1 MSFENFNGSI
11 YINYNRNDTGGIDV
25 QQISNEWTV
34 VQEIGCSMLSQIPYQ
49 KQRVLLKNEANVNL
63 REVFDNDAIGV
74 NDFKVSYTHGLIWF
88 HPSQV
93 GKSFKATFGGCG
105 VQYISGSRVISG
117 LDSNGRPIVQSD
129 IIAVVK
135 DYNNRIK
142 PEFQGMKDQ
151 FQGMKDD
158 YQLSVKDN
166 YQNTVKDDYT
176 KLKDN
181 YQTNIVDNYKTTVK
195 DDYDNLKQ
203 NYQTDIVNK
212 YNTEVKQDYKTNIK
226 DAYITD
232 VKNPWFDELKPELE
246 RAIENYHVSNNPNW
260 ITQAHWTKIITADDT
275 NTFKI
280 DLSSFNPVGD
290 QINKFA
296 YQSAGQEGATELIE
310 GEHWIR
316 TGATITLLKDLVFMT
331 GDKVF
336 VNVYRGIAV
345 TPIAGTNGG
354 DLQNKSVIES
364 KLSQDVQDKLNTVYY
379 ENTLNF
385 VATVNNTTQF
395 TIADSTFNP
404 VTDKLKIYQDNM
416 LIRKDDNYTLTGM
429 VVTLAEALNIGD
441 KIYYEIGKN
450 AVSSISN
457 YMADGGLIREESVS
471 KKKLTKDLQNELA
484 STSEQLADIINND
497 VYIHIDNFGK
507 TDTKINTSNTF
518 ANAILKLNGSNK
530 ILLLDGRQYE
540 LNFNPLFINIKG
552 IKGVKG
558 KTIIIIDD
566 LEFQQF
572 KIENSNSFIVEG
584 LTISTVTANT
594 RKFGAGIVITR
605 CNDFEIKNNKVVN
618 FSAQGIL
625 LETCNNGKVYNNI
638 VKETTAD
645 GIHCHRGCKNIWV
658 YENTIENVGDDGIA
672 SFTYTTDKAEF
683 NTNQNENIFIYKNKI
698 MSTGNTI
705 LNYGAKGI
713 SVGGSKV
720 VEIDGNIIENTFNG
734 GISVMVD
741 KASYEVQSCS
751 DVSITNNTI
760 SCNKETT
767 LISPITI
774 MNAVDGQIIK
784 NVYVENN
791 TVNKCHLGG
800 VFITTENVSKSL
812 VDNISIKNNNF
823 LNDVGETYGK
833 FPVFRIKRATNIII
847 SNNKCI
853 NMLGNVLRTES
864 DGLTD
869 NLIFEDNTIMNCN
882 RSKNIVPCIELFGSN
897 NIIKNNYIIDDNDN
911 YAIYLSLKSDGTTIE
926 NNEVKNKKFI
936 INYLNFATK
945 RVVGTNNSILD
956 GTTYPTIGSWKK
968 GDITH
973 NTSAYTG
980 TPAGWICITGGNP
993 GTWENFGQVGMR
1005 STESPSLLTPNFIG
1019 EMIRK
1024 WDTKDAYIALGL
1036 TSADWKIIT

>member
-195 DDYDNLKQ
+195 DDYNNLKQ

-316 TGATITLLKDLVFMT
+316 AGATITLLKDLVFMT

-457 YMADGGLIREESVS
+457 YMADGGLIREESIS

-484 STSEQLADIINND
+484 STSEQLAEKSKLTNERVEVLNNSES
-497 VYIHIDNFGK
+497 
-507 TDTKINTSNTF
+507 T
-518 ANAILKLNGSNK
+518 
-530 ILLLDGRQYE
+530 
-540 LNFNPLFINIKG
+540 KG
-552 IKGVKG
+552 ILELANFAGQGTVSNLIAFILHHYTDSGMIQFDNVGDGTVLTLKNAHNPVRRPDKPSNYVGSGKFLALAEHNYNKGYAEEIFYLSKNGVPTWTGVKG
-558 KTIIIIDD
+558 
-566 LEFQQF
+566 
-572 KIENSNSFIVEG
+572 
-584 LTISTVTANT
+584 TAM
-594 RKFGAGIVITR
+594 
-605 CNDFEIKNNKVVN
+605 FEQNK
-618 FSAQGIL
+618 L
-625 LETCNNGKVYNNI
+625 
-638 VKETTAD
+638 
-645 GIHCHRGCKNIWV
+645 
-658 YENTIENVGDDGIA
+658 DDG
-672 SFTYTTDKAEF
+672 TYA
-683 NTNQNENIFIYKNKI
+683 YRMKI
-698 MSTGNTI
+698 NNAHNYLFDI
-705 LNYGAKGI
+705 LNGA
-713 SVGGSKV
+713 
-720 VEIDGNIIENTFNG
+720 N
-734 GISVMVD
+734 
-741 KASYEVQSCS
+741 Q
-751 DVSITNNTI
+751 
-760 SCNKETT
+760 
-767 LISPITI
+767 
-774 MNAVDGQIIK
+774 
-784 NVYVENN
+784 
-791 TVNKCHLGG
+791 
-800 VFITTENVSKSL
+800 VFYMQNNVSKTRL
-812 VDNISIKNNNF
+812 DFITPANQTNGMFFETKAGGIRFNPFNKVTEFIGDFK
-823 LNDVGETYGK
+823 VG
-833 FPVFRIKRATNIII
+833 
-847 SNNKCI
+847 
-853 NMLGNVLRTES
+853 
-864 DGLTD
+864 DGA
-869 NLIFEDNTIMNCN
+869 NW
-882 RSKNIVPCIELFGSN
+882 
-897 NIIKNNYIIDDNDN
+897 NYPQYIT
-911 YAIYLSLKSDGTTIE
+911 SGTTIQRPTVTRVGQQYFDTDLNKPIWRNKS
-926 NNEVKNKKFI
+926 NNGWVD
-936 INYLNFATK
+936 AMG
-945 RVVGTNNSILD
+945 VG
-956 GTTYPTIGSWKK
+956 
-968 GDITH
+968 
-973 NTSAYTG
+973 
-980 TPAGWICITGGNP
+980 
-993 GTWENFGQVGMR
+993 V
-1005 STESPSLLTPNFIG
+1005 
-1019 EMIRK
+1019 
-1024 WDTKDAYIALGL
+1024 
-1036 TSADWKIIT
+1036 